1 MTKEEAKKA
10 LNELYKYAE
19 EAPNRHY
26 KYIDEAYS
34 LFSRYIPIE
43 PYEEDGVYHCPQ
55 CDRTVEKGSY
65 CFECNQRIDWEGISD

>member
-1 MTKEEAKKA
+1 MTKEEALKA

-34 LFSRYIPIE
+34 LFSRYIPME
-43 PYEEDGVYHCPQ
+43 PYEEDGVYHCPR
-55 CDRTVEKGSY
+55 CDSTVRKGAY
-65 CFECNQRIDWEGISD
+65 CQNCNQRVDWGE